1 MNVLW
6 LIMICVS
13 IVFAIFTG
21 NLEAYTRSI
30 FDGAKAAVEI
40 SLFLLGIVSVWL
52 GITKILEDSGLIYRI
67 AHLFKPLISRL
78 FRNIPGDHPSITAIT
93 LNVLANLFGL
103 GNAATPLGIK
113 AMQELETLNP
123 EPGTITPEMM
133 TFIVINT
140 ASIQLIPF
148 SVIGILS
155 GFGHPHPTAI
165 VLPVLISTAI
175 SAMTALLILALFR
188 RLARGVR

>member
-1 MNVLW
+1 MNILW
-6 LIMICVS
+6 LIMLSVS

-21 NLEAYTRSI
+21 HLEAFTKAI

-40 SLFLLGIVSVWL
+40 SLFLLGIVSVWM

-67 AHLFKPLISRL
+67 AHLFKPLICRL
-78 FRNIPGDHPSITAIT
+78 FKNIPDDHPSITAIT

-103 GNAATPLGIK
+103 GNAATPLGIQ
-113 AMQELETLNP
+113 AMQDLDALNQDK
-123 EPGTITPEMM
+123 GVITPEMM

-148 SVIGILS
+148 SVIGILANY
-155 GFGHPHPTAI
+155 GHHNPAAV
-165 VLPVLISTAI
+165 VLPVLIATTI
-175 SAMTALLILALFR
+175 SAITALLVLAGFR
-188 RLARGVR
+188 KIFR